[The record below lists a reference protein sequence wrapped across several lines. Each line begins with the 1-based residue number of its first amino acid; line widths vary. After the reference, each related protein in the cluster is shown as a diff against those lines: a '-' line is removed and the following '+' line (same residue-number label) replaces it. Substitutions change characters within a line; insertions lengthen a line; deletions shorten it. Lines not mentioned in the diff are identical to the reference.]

1 MKLWITT
8 TEAEDGSMTK
18 KRAWGSKDEARAGV
32 GDAANGEAVFV
43 DVDGDKAGIMALF
56 NGDYKINST
65 EKKFEIKNGKW
76 HTRVG

>member
-8 TEAEDGSMTK
+8 TEAEDGSITK
-18 KRAWGSKDEARAGV
+18 KRAWGSEKEARAGV
-32 GDAANGEAVFV
+32 GENANGTAVFV

-56 NGDYKINST
+56 NGNYKINAT

-76 HTRVG
+76 YTRVG

>member
-8 TEAEDGSMTK
+8 INEDDGSTK

-32 GDAANGEAVFV
+32 GDKANGTAMFV

-56 NGDYKINST
+56 NGDYKINAVD
-65 EKKFEIKNGKW
+65 KKFDIKNGKW
-76 HTRVG
+76 YTRVG